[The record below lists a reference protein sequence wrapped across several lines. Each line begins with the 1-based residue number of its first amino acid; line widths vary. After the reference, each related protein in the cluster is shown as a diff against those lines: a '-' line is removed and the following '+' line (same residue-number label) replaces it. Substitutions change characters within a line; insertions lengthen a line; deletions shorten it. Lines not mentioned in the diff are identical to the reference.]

1 MPCSYPLQMER
12 ARELTGEVAT
22 AELPARAGSRNTRV
36 LVVEDEHDIAA
47 LIKHALERSGDV
59 QDQLTLLQ
67 DASKAVQAAAREGK
81 CWEPAE
87 KELQL
92 EKYKDWPGYE
102 NGRPLVVRRYCG
114 LWGRGT

>member
-1 MPCSYPLQMER
+1 
-12 ARELTGEVAT
+12 V
-22 AELPARAGSRNTRV
+22 
-36 LVVEDEHDIAA
+36 
-47 LIKHALERSGDV
+47 
-59 QDQLTLLQ
+59 
-67 DASKAVQAAAREGK
+67 AREGK

-102 NGRPLVVRRYCG
+102 NGRALVVRRYCG